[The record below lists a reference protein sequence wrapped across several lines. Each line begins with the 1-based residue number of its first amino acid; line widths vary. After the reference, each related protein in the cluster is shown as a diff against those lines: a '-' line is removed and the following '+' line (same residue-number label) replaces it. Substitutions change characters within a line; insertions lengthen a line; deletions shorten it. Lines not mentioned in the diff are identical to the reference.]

1 MQELFY
7 LVVQFCLLFEEFE
20 VIFLLVLFDIVME
33 VLLNFVVFSVFVFI
47 VQFSLLLLEVFFLV
61 NYESMKFEFENFL
74 LYEEIMN
81 VLLKKVLGIKEEI
94 KEFESINVV
103 V

>member
-1 MQELFY
+1 
-7 LVVQFCLLFEEFE
+7 
-20 VIFLLVLFDIVME
+20 
-33 VLLNFVVFSVFVFI
+33 
-47 VQFSLLLLEVFFLV
+47 
-61 NYESMKFEFENFL
+61 MKFEFENFL